1 MQVIAAHSGFYQI
14 ELYSLTQQQI
24 LRGSPSC
31 YGCLQRHQRPRLPPF
46 FISVVLRGRHFFF
59 MAAEWSL
66 HCQALHLSSRE
77 QKGGDGPEAKAPSSM
92 APPYYLYRVTLSD
105 VYSQH
110 LTVLG
115 PLLTQESLGKT
126 FYVGCTRGCHEQK
139 QGFYVKW
146 RRTDGQETENKPCL
160 AQRPPRT
167 RSTGFAY

>member
-1 MQVIAAHSGFYQI
+1 
-14 ELYSLTQQQI
+14 
-24 LRGSPSC
+24 
-31 YGCLQRHQRPRLPPF
+31 
-46 FISVVLRGRHFFF
+46 

-92 APPYYLYRVTLSD
+92 APPYYLYRVTLTD

-167 RSTGFAY
+167 RSTGFAYWNRLRFFPLQKLLFTIIFCNPHTTFWGSWSTFIPRCSKTFS